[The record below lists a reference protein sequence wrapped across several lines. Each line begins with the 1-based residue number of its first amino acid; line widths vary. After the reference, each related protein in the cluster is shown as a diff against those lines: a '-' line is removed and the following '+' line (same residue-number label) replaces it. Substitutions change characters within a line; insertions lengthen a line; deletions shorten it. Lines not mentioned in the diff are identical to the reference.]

1 MSDICK
7 CFAPV
12 ENAGCT
18 ILILGSMPGSA
29 RWSCSSITGIK
40 ITVFGVNGRNF

>member
-18 ILILGSMPGSA
+18 ILILGSMPALAGA
-29 RWSCSSITGIK
+29 AAVLRT
-40 ITVFGVNGRNF
+40 